1 MDDNQ
6 TRKVQFIREKI
17 KLDPLAVDMQ
27 WSLFSSAALSYR
39 FDTVLRPFPPMF
51 MSSDNEKD
59 TKSLEQAMREV
70 PNMLRVGSSLSSLSS
85 KTIDLIHW
93 VMDSKSF
100 TLTTLDKTR
109 FAAIQKMT
117 GHTTEVPSPNFIF
130 EVTPSETNDAK
141 FQVVRN
147 NRKVFFAYHGSR
159 IENFHSI
166 LHNGLASHMNK
177 VSMFGEGT
185 YLSGELAVSM
195 TYSPTGLTWDC
206 SELGNKLGCVAVC
219 EMIDDSSVKCQEKT
233 GSEDGAKKSRA
244 RVTGSM
250 AGDVPE
256 KYYVVRNNE
265 VMRVRYLVVYAE
277 KTKPKQTGVSRGH
290 VSWFQ
295 QNKFVVM
302 MVVYVLLLLA
312 IGLANSKSFQYQVK
326 RIFR

>member
-1 MDDNQ
+1 MRDIPN
-6 TRKVQFIREKI
+6 VQ
-17 KLDPLAVDMQ
+17 
-27 WSLFSSAALSYR
+27 
-39 FDTVLRPFPPMF
+39 
-51 MSSDNEKD
+51 
-59 TKSLEQAMREV
+59 
-70 PNMLRVGSSLSSLSS
+70 RVGSSLSSLPS

-93 VMDSKSF
+93 VLDSKSF
-100 TLTTLDKTR
+100 TLTALDKAQ
-109 FAAIQKMT
+109 FAEIQKMT

-141 FQVVRN
+141 FQLVRN

-195 TYSPTGLTWDC
+195 TYSPTGLTWDS
-206 SELGNKLGCVAVC
+206 SELGDKLGCVAVC

-233 GSEDGAKKSRA
+233 GSEDGVKKSRA
-244 RVTGSM
+244 RVAGSM

-265 VMRVRYLVVYAE
+265 VMRVRYLLVYAE
-277 KTKPKQTGVSRGH
+277 KTKPKQLGVSRGH
-290 VSWFQ
+290 MTWFQ
-295 QNKFVVM
+295 QNKFLVM
-302 MVVYVLLLLA
+302 MSVYVLLLLA
-312 IGLANSKSFQYQVK
+312 IGLANSKSLQYQLK